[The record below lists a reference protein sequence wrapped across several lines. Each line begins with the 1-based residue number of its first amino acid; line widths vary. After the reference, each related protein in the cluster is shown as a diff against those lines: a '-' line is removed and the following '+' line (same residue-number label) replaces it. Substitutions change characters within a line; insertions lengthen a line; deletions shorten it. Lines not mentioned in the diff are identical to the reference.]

1 MKVKEANLHSFRIPE
16 DAVEDK
22 VFTPDFGS
30 VSLLYKEF
38 GINND
43 IDLAIQKPQYR
54 DVINARL
61 TDVPANPS
69 PNLDD
74 GVLLDNMVSRE
85 FDANE
90 LREIAINESKNIN
103 KN

>member
-1 MKVKEANLHSFRIPE
+1 MPIKQCELHPCRIPD
-16 DAVEDK
+16 DAVMDK

-54 DVINARL
+54 DIINSRL
-61 TDVPANPS
+61 TEIPQNPS

-74 GVLLDNMVSRE
+74 ATLLENVVSRE

-90 LREIAINESKNIN
+90 LREIAINESKNFN
-103 KN
+103 KK